1 MHTNLLDTTARKIA
15 VTSIAGYQRYI
26 SPHKGF
32 SCAHRILHGGESC
45 SQFVKRVIIEEG
57 VMTAVK
63 ASRQRFQA
71 CKEANQILKARRM
84 GICKKASIQTAGL
97 ASTLPSTQSSTRS
110 YHLAN
115 ISPEP
120 SDPPAE
126 IPEEIPEVP
135 LEGTEAV
142 KAAKKANSS
151 NGCNEC
157 GDLGDC
163 SYIGCDVLDDCGSGA
178 LNNCSGADCSGC
190 GDCSALDCSGADCSG
205 CGDCGDCGSCS
216 W

>member
-32 SCAHRILHGGESC
+32 SCAHRILHGSESC

-57 VMTAVK
+57 VVTAVK

-84 GICKKASIQTAGL
+84 GICKKVSLQVPSMQIQ
-97 ASTLPSTQSSTRS
+97 PPQ
-110 YHLAN
+110 N
-115 ISPEP
+115 ISSDP
-120 SDPPAE
+120 SDL
-126 IPEEIPEVP
+126 PEEIPEGNPEDMPEVP
-135 LEGTEAV
+135 LQGTEGAE
-142 KAAKKANSS
+142 AAKKANASNSS

-163 SYIGCDVLDDCGSGA
+163 SYISCDAIDCASADCSALDCSS
-178 LNNCSGADCSGC
+178 LNCSGA
-190 GDCSALDCSGADCSG
+190 DCSALDCSGADCSG
-205 CGDCGDCGSCS
+205 CGDCGSCS